1 MDTANQQQYDYE
13 VQRQQWLEEQE
24 TQPNIVRGEQ
34 SGEACLMRCKCGNP
48 VHPKRVEAGYYW
60 CLECGEAK
68 AKEARTHWCIAPLN
82 KSNYIL
88 ITDPNDLKGLN
99 PKRTPT

>member
-1 MDTANQQQYDYE
+1 MQEQYDYE
-13 VQRQQWLEEQE
+13 VQRQQWEEDNSVMGV
-24 TQPNIVRGEQ
+24 T
-34 SGEACLMRCKCGNP
+34 CKCGNP

-60 CLECGEAK
+60 CMECGENK
-68 AKEARTHWCIAPLN
+68 ATQARLSWCIAPLA

>member
-1 MDTANQQQYDYE
+1 MTQEQYDYE

-24 TQPNIVRGEQ
+24 AHNNV
-34 SGEACLMRCKCGNP
+34 MCKCGNP

-60 CLECGEAK
+60 CMDCGETR
-68 AKEARTHWCIAPLN
+68 AKEARTSWCIAPLN

-88 ITDPNDLKGLN
+88 ITDPQHLKQLN
-99 PKRTPT
+99 PKRTEV

>member
-1 MDTANQQQYDYE
+1 MQEQYDYE

-24 TQPNIVRGEQ
+24 AHNNV
-34 SGEACLMRCKCGNP
+34 RCKCGNP

-60 CLECGEAK
+60 CMECGENK
-68 AKEARTHWCIAPLN
+68 AKEARMGWCIAPLN

-88 ITDPNDLKGLN
+88 ITDPQHLKQLN
-99 PKRTPT
+99 PKRTEV

>member
-1 MDTANQQQYDYE
+1 MSQEQYDYE

-24 TQPNIVRGEQ
+24 AHNNVTCR
-34 SGEACLMRCKCGNP
+34 CGNP

-60 CLECGEAK
+60 CMECGEKK
-68 AKEARTHWCIAPLN
+68 ATEARTSWCIAPLN

-88 ITDPNDLKGLN
+88 ITDPQHLKQLN
-99 PKRTPT
+99 PKRTEV

>member
-1 MDTANQQQYDYE
+1 MQEQYDYE

-24 TQPNIVRGEQ
+24 TQQANQTMSDWEQPNNV
-34 SGEACLMRCKCGNP
+34 RCKCGNP

-60 CLECGEAK
+60 CMECGENK
-68 AKEARTHWCIAPLN
+68 AKEARMGWCIAPLN

>member
-1 MDTANQQQYDYE
+1 MTQEQYDYE

-24 TQPNIVRGEQ
+24 LQPNNVTCR
-34 SGEACLMRCKCGNP
+34 CGNP

-60 CLECGEAK
+60 CMECGETR
-68 AKEARTHWCIAPLN
+68 AKEARTSWCIAPLN

-88 ITDPNDLKGLN
+88 ITDPQHLKQLN
-99 PKRTPT
+99 PKRTEV

>member
-1 MDTANQQQYDYE
+1 MQEQYDYE

-24 TQPNIVRGEQ
+24 TQQANQTWSDWEQ
-34 SGEACLMRCKCGNP
+34 HNNVRCKCGNP

-60 CLECGEAK
+60 CMDCGEAK
-68 AKEARTHWCIAPLN
+68 AKEARTSWCIAPLN

-88 ITDPNDLKGLN
+88 ITDPQDLKGLN

>member
-1 MDTANQQQYDYE
+1 MNDQQRFEYE
-13 VQRQQWLEEQE
+13 VQRQEWEEEQNE
-24 TQPNIVRGEQ
+24 LQPNNV
-34 SGEACLMRCKCGNP
+34 RCKCGNP

-60 CLECGEAK
+60 CMECGETK
-68 AKEARTHWCIAPLN
+68 AKTARLSWCIAPLN